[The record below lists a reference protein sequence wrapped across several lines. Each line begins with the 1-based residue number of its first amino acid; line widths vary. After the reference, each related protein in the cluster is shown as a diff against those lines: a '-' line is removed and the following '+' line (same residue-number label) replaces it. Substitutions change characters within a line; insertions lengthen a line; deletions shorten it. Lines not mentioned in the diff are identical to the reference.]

1 MLSYIVLA
9 QHKALLQKGVD
20 ALLHESGVMQGRIYT
35 FAHNTPQPPIEE
47 IRKIKLMASSQFE
60 QPTAFIIWN
69 LDGASE
75 LTQNTLLK
83 IVEEHPDNLL
93 FIFPVTSEASVLPT
107 ILSRLVIKRIVS
119 SDEGITA
126 DSVHTQTWQKMV
138 ANPRSALAS
147 TLIGVDNK
155 KSEDIVP
162 VINDFLCYGYQHIKK
177 QQTSP
182 PITPYLT
189 KALYALRLIREQ
201 NMDPELALNS
211 IFL

>member
-20 ALLHESGVMQGRIYT
+20 VLLHESGVIQGHIYT
-35 FAHNTPQPPIEE
+35 FAQQTPQPPIEE
-47 IRKIKLMASSQFE
+47 IRRIKIMASSQFE
-60 QPTAFIIWN
+60 QPTAFVVWN
-69 LDGASE
+69 IDGASE

-93 FIFPVTSEASVLPT
+93 FIFPVTSEVSVLPT
-107 ILSRLVIKRIVS
+107 IVSRLAIKRMAPS
-119 SDEGITA
+119 YEELA
-126 DSVHTQTWQKMV
+126 DSTYAQVWQKILE
-138 ANPRSALAS
+138 NPHSGLAS

-155 KSEDIVP
+155 KTEDIVP
-162 VINDFLCYGYQHIKK
+162 VIHDFLHYGYQYINK
-177 QQTSP
+177 QQTASP
-182 PITPYLT
+182 MIPYLT
-189 KALYALRLIREQ
+189 KALYALRLITEQ